1 MPASKRH
8 SRLTQAAIQFIDH
21 RNLEWSRVR
30 RTRGLI
36 QQRFHYQYPDPVRE
50 LRHRLV
56 VVPAN
61 QHGQQRLCD
70 YHLDVSV
77 PALSQQ
83 SMVDRFGNRIFQ
95 LYIAQ
100 VQTSLDFKVWTTVE
114 QRVQDGDRPIIPA
127 DQAHH
132 YLAPTSLTTA
142 DGTLAGV
149 AHQLGVQHREPRA
162 LAKAIN
168 DWTFRAMHYQSGMT
182 TVATTAAEALAIGA
196 GLCQDY
202 AHIMLAICRAAS
214 LPARYVSGHLLGE
227 GGSHAWVE
235 VLLPAQQTGALE
247 AWSLD
252 PTNDCEARHK
262 YITIAVGRDY
272 ADVAPTSGSFISS
285 HPGRLTVSK
294 RAGLTTVEYEDGQI
308 VHSPAEEDE

>member
-1 MPASKRH
+1 MSEQKRH
-8 SRLTQAAIQFIDH
+8 SRLTQETIQFIDYH
-21 RNLEWSRVR
+21 NIEWSRVR
-30 RTRGLI
+30 RTRALVH
-36 QQRFHYQYPDPVRE
+36 QRFHYQYPDPVHE
-50 LRHRLV
+50 LRHRLA

-70 YHLDVSV
+70 YHLKVST
-77 PALSQQ
+77 PALAQQ
-83 SMVDRFGNRIFQ
+83 NTVDSFGNRVVY

-114 QRVQDGDRPIIPA
+114 QRVQDADRPVIPMPKA
-127 DQAHH
+127 YD
-132 YLAPTSLTTA
+132 YLNPTRLTTA
-142 DGTLAGV
+142 DDTLA
-149 AHQLGVQHREPRA
+149 AIARQLSAQYRTPEA
-162 LAKAIN
+162 LAKGIN
-168 DWTFRAMHYQSGMT
+168 DWTFRAMRYQSGVT

-202 AHIMLAICRAAS
+202 AHIMLAICRAAG
-214 LPARYVSGHLLGE
+214 LPARYISGHLLGE

-235 VLLPAQQTGALE
+235 VLLPSQRTGALE
-247 AWSLD
+247 AWPLD

-272 ADVAPTSGSFISS
+272 ADVTPTSGSFISS

-294 RAGLTTVEYEDGQI
+294 RAGLMTVEFDDGHVI
-308 VHSPAEEDE
+308 HSPAEEAE